1 MSQICIVMEY
11 MEADID
17 QLMKSNM
24 DFTEKHLLLIVY
36 NLLCSLQFLHE
47 ANVVHRDL
55 KSANILVSS
64 DCDVKICDF
73 GLARTLPQMIMDI
86 RGFNSLD
93 VRE

>member
-1 MSQICIVMEY
+1 MEY

-24 DFTEKHLLLIVY
+24 EFSEKHLLLIVY

-47 ANVVHRDL
+47 SNVVHRDL
-55 KSANILVSS
+55 KSANILVST

-73 GLARTLPQMIMDI
+73 GLARSIPQVIMDI

-93 VRE
+93 LREQVF